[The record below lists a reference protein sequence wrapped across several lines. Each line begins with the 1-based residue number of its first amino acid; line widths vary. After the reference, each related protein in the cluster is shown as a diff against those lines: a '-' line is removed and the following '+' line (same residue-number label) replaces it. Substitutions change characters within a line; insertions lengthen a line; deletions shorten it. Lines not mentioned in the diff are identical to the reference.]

1 MENKKCS
8 DVNLA
13 YSSLDELLLSI
24 YSTVNINANI
34 SCGNFDNS
42 TKSLNNK
49 QKALAKVILYI
60 FLWKMNFLI
69 ILIDVNNLC

>member
-8 DVNLA
+8 NVNLA

-24 YSTVNINANI
+24 YSTANINANI

-42 TKSLNNK
+42 TKSLNNSIRK
-49 QKALAKVILYI
+49 SNAICFSLKNKLL
-60 FLWKMNFLI
+60 NHS
-69 ILIDVNNLC
+69 NRC